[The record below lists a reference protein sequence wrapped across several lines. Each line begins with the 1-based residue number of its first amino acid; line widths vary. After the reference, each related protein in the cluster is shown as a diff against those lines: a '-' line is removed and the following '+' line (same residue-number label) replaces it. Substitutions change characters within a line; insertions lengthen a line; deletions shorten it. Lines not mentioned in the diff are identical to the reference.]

1 MKILVIEEYLSRRKI
16 IHRKIQLTKIN
27 STIVLV
33 KNIRQALNY
42 LKYSS
47 IDLIL
52 INKQLFNLLTEI
64 QKKLLINKNVTLLT
78 TRNETLKSKYS
89 TLFIEANVE
98 EYKNLITKIL
108 ISKPKVKL
116 LSRREK
122 EILFLISHGLN
133 NRKIAK
139 NLKIQDATIKT
150 HLRRIRFKLHTE
162 NRAHSV
168 AKALRQ
174 GVIS

>member
-1 MKILVIEEYLSRRKI
+1 MNILVIEENLSRRKI
-16 IHRKIQLTKIN
+16 IHRKLQLTKIK
-27 STIVLV
+27 SQIVLV
-33 KNIRQALNY
+33 KNIKQAFIY
-42 LKYSS
+42 LKNSN
-47 IDLIL
+47 IDLFL
-52 INKQLFNLLTEI
+52 INRQLFNLLTDI
-64 QKKLLINKNVTLLT
+64 QKNTLLNKNLILLT
-78 TRNETLKSKYS
+78 TRHETLKSKYL
-89 TLFIEANVE
+89 TLFIEANIE
-98 EYKNLITKIL
+98 EYRKL
-108 ISKPKVKL
+108 ISKVLLKKPKVKL

-133 NRKIAK
+133 NRKIAQ

-150 HLRRIRFKLHTE
+150 HLRRIRLKLHTE

>member
-1 MKILVIEEYLSRRKI
+1 MKILVIEENLSRRKI

-89 TLFIEANVE
+89 TLFIEAEVS
-98 EYKNLITKIL
+98 EYKNLLTKNMAK
-108 ISKPKVKL
+108 KPKIKA
-116 LSRREK
+116 LSKREK
-122 EILFLISHGLN
+122 EIYLF
-133 NRKIAK
+133 
-139 NLKIQDATIKT
+139 
-150 HLRRIRFKLHTE
+150 
-162 NRAHSV
+162 
-168 AKALRQ
+168 RQ
-174 GVIS
+174 RTSW